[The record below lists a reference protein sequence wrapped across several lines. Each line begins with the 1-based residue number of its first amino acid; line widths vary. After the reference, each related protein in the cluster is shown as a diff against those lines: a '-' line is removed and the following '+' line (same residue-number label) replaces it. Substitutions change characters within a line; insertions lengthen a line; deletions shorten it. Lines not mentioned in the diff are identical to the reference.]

1 MRLLT
6 TQTDV
11 GELELRAMTMVAQA
25 GRNGLDR
32 PQVAMLDALQKFV
45 LHTTVDVAVLV
56 PVSPETLAGH
66 VTDAGQ
72 ARQFVRFLV
81 ALSLAD
87 GPPSVEQMS
96 LISSFTEALGVQEPA
111 VAVVR
116 HLAKGHRLRFRI
128 AFFRHS
134 HVRNYFRN
142 TYRLGGGI
150 GALIKGLLVFRGV
163 REDATIASRFRSL
176 GNLPETTL
184 GRQFFDHCVAQGIA
198 FPGEKGGFPIG
209 AVYHDFTHVLAG
221 YDTSPE
227 GEMKA
232 AAFQAGFTD
241 DDDDFF
247 TALFAIVIHTSG
259 VNLAPF
265 PMPKLPGRIGQDKLA
280 LEVLHALQRGS
291 AVEVDLGNQWD
302 FWRHVEQPIE
312 TVRDELGV
320 PPINEELLCA

>member
-11 GELELRAMTMVAQA
+11 GELELRAMTMVARA
-25 GRNGLDR
+25 GLNGLDR

-45 LHTTVDVAVLV
+45 LHTAVDVAELL
-56 PVSPETLAGH
+56 PVSPEALISH
-66 VTDAGQ
+66 VTDTGQ
-72 ARQFVRFLV
+72 ARQFIRFLV

-87 GPPSVEQMS
+87 GPPSIEQMT
-96 LISSFTEALGVQEPA
+96 LISSFASALEVQEPA
-111 VAVVR
+111 VDVVM
-116 HLAKGHRLRFRI
+116 HLAKGHRRRFRI

-150 GALIKGLLVFRGV
+150 GALIKWLLVFRGLRKDPAV
-163 REDATIASRFRSL
+163 AARFRSL
-176 GNLPETTL
+176 GELPESTL
-184 GRQFFDHCVAQGIA
+184 GRRFFEHCVAEGIA
-198 FPGEKGGFPIG
+198 FPGEKGGFPMG
-209 AVYHDFTHVLAG
+209 AVYHDFTHLLAG

-232 AAFQAGFTD
+232 AAFQAGFTE

-247 TALFAIVIHTSG
+247 TALFAIVIHTAG

-265 PMPKLPGRIGQDKLA
+265 PMPKLPGRIGQENLA
-280 LEVLHALQRGS
+280 CEVLHALQRGS
-291 AVEVDLGNQWD
+291 AVEVDLGNGWD
-302 FWRHVEQPIE
+302 FWEYVEQPIE
-312 TVRDELGV
+312 AVRAELGV
-320 PPINEELLCA
+320 PPINEDLLCA